1 MDRSHDV
8 VIVGGGNAGISL
20 AARLRRLGFED
31 VAVVAPGPV
40 HRYRPL
46 LNYVAGGQA
55 DIDRLTKPQ
64 RAVIPDGC
72 TWIQDRAVAVD
83 EARSEVELEGEGDGR
98 VGYNDLVLAPGLEH
112 DLHAI
117 TGLEGSMRQG
127 WSTTAHL
134 SSTAESTWTAIQR
147 TRRGRVVFSIPPEPA
162 PCGGTALKPLFM
174 ACDHWRREGVLPD
187 IDVHLVTPYAETL
200 DVPFVEK
207 HLRQGLERFDVTVH
221 HRATVS
227 TMDPG
232 TRTILLSSNGAGEVI
247 ADVEQAFIVPHYRAP
262 RWLAPLAGDQSAGLV
277 DIDPRTL
284 RHRRLDRV
292 WALGDAAAVD
302 TRPSG
307 GALRRQV
314 DVLADNIRLSRAG
327 EELNAYDGYTI
338 IPITLDRRRLLLAEF
353 DREGKPQ
360 PTISFVDL
368 TTPRRLLWAFDRY
381 LEPIV
386 YFRGLLKG
394 RV

>member
-20 AARLRRLGFED
+20 AARLRRLGLDD
-31 VAVVAPGPV
+31 VAIVAPGPV

-55 DIDRLTKPQ
+55 DLDRLTKPQ
-64 RAVIPDGC
+64 REVIPDGC
-72 TWIQDRAVAVD
+72 VWIQDRAAAVD
-83 EARSEVELEGEGDGR
+83 ESRNQVELEGGER
-98 VGYNDLVLAPGLEH
+98 VGYADLVLAPGLEH

-117 TGLEGSMRQG
+117 LGLEASMHDG

-134 SSTAESTWTAIQR
+134 SATAESTWTAIQR
-147 TRRGRVVFSIPPEPA
+147 TRRGKVVFTIPPEPA

-187 IDVHLVTPYAETL
+187 IDVHLVSPYSEIL
-200 DVPFVEK
+200 DVPSVEN
-207 HLRQGLERFDVTVH
+207 HLRRGVERFDVTVR
-221 HRATVS
+221 HRATVA
-227 TMDPG
+227 TMDPA
-232 TRTILLSSNGAGEVI
+232 TRTITLDSNGVDEI
-247 ADVEQAFIVPHYRAP
+247 ISDVEQAFVVPHYRAP

-277 DIDPRTL
+277 DVDPRTL

-292 WALGDAAAVD
+292 WSLGDAAAVD

-314 DVLADNIRLSRAG
+314 DVLADNIRRSRSG
-327 EELNAYDGYTI
+327 ETLREYDGYTI

-353 DREGKPQ
+353 DRDGNPQ
-360 PTISFVDL
+360 PTVSFVDL
-368 TTPRRLLWAFDRY
+368 TAPRRVLWAFDRY

-386 YFRGLLKG
+386 YYRGLLKG

>member
-1 MDRSHDV
+1 MDRTHDI

-31 VAVVAPGPV
+31 VAIIAPGPV

-55 DIDRLTKPQ
+55 DLDRLTKPQ
-64 RAVIPDGC
+64 RVVIPGGC
-72 TWIQDRAVAVD
+72 TWIQGRAVAVD
-83 EARSEVELEGEGDGR
+83 GEAHEVELDGSER
-98 VGYNDLVLAPGLEH
+98 IGYADLVLAPGLEH
-112 DLHAI
+112 HLDAI
-117 TGLEGSMRQG
+117 PGLEAAMHQG

-147 TRRGRVVFSIPPEPA
+147 TRRGKVVFTVPPEPA

-174 ACDHWRREGVLPD
+174 ACDHWKSEGVLQD
-187 IDVHLVTPYAETL
+187 IDVHLVTPYSAVL
-200 DVPFVEK
+200 DVPSVEK
-207 HLRQGLERFDVTVH
+207 HLREGLERFQVTVH
-221 HRATVS
+221 HRSTV
-227 TMDPG
+227 TDMDPAA
-232 TRTILLSSNGAGEVI
+232 RTITLGADGADEVI
-247 ADVEQAFIVPHYRAP
+247 SDVEQAFVVPHYSAP
-262 RWLAPLAGDQSAGLV
+262 EWLAPLAGDQAAGLV
-277 DIDPRTL
+277 DINPRTL

-307 GALRRQV
+307 GALRKQV
-314 DVLADNIRLSRAG
+314 DVLADNIRRSRSG
-327 EELNAYDGYTI
+327 QVLREYDGYTI
-338 IPITLDRRRLLLAEF
+338 IPITVDRRRLLLAEF
-353 DREGKPQ
+353 DRDGKPQ
-360 PTISFVDL
+360 PTVSFIDL
-368 TTPRRLLWAFDRY
+368 TAPRRLLWAFDRY

-386 YFRGLLKG
+386 YYRALLKG